1 MKCAG
6 CNGGNH
12 PAWSKDCPARIKELG
27 RAKAAKLALSRL
39 FPVASVTQFITR
51 PFKGQQTEPAR
62 QAGASQ
68 DGSMRLS
75 STSQDIEIAVE
86 ALEAPKK
93 RKPNPVGRPKGSV
106 NKVKALSGSAGA
118 NGSILDFNFTPSQT
132 QHTSGTQIAG
142 ATPVSSTPTEDS
154 TMNGATSNISES

>member
-51 PFKGQQTEPAR
+51 PFKGQQTEAAR

-68 DGSMRLS
+68 DGSTRLS
-75 STSQDIEIAVE
+75 SALQGIEE

-93 RKPNPVGRPKGSV
+93 RKLNPIGRPKGSV
-106 NKVKALSGSAGA
+106 NKAKTLSSSAEA
-118 NGSILDFNFTPSQT
+118 NNSILNFNFTPSQT
-132 QHTSGTQIAG
+132 QHVSGTQIAG
-142 ATPVSSTPTEDS
+142 ATPASNMPVEDS
-154 TMNGATSNISES
+154 TMNGVTSNISE